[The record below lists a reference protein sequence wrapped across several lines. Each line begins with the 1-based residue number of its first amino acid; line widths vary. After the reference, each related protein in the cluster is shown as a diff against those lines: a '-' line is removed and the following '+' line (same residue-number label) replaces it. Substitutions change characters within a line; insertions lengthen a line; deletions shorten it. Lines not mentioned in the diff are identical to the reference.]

1 MEIPA
6 SVPGVIKKIH
16 VKVGDKVKE
25 GMPFI
30 DIETISVRKEASFLT
45 EIVSISIKGMPS
57 LTLSPTFT
65 WIFFITPGTD
75 AGISIAALSL
85 SRTTIGLL

>member
-16 VKVGDKVKE
+16 VKVGDKVKK

-30 DIETISVRKEASFLT
+30 DIETISVRKEAVPT
-45 EIVSISIKGMPS
+45 KEDVSKNIEPTSQLYSVQKPKPQQQSIQHKAPS
-57 LTLSPTFT
+57 YQ
-65 WIFFITPGTD
+65 
-75 AGISIAALSL
+75 
-85 SRTTIGLL
+85 